1 MASRADLAGLTWR
14 AEDGA
19 VRRTRGGDMGTGTST
34 KTIEWLGD
42 AVRLIDQTQ
51 LPRKLVY
58 KETHDYRD
66 IAESIRRLE
75 VRGAPAIGVAAAMGI
90 ALAALEHQALGL
102 SRFRTEVA
110 SAAEFLDST
119 RPTAVNLGWAVARML
134 EVLRDPAVGDSGE
147 VVRRLIAEALAIY
160 EEDRELSRRIGEHGA
175 SLIDDGDG
183 VLTHCNAGGLATAE
197 YGTALAVI
205 FAAVEQGKKIR
216 VFVDET
222 RPLLQ
227 GARLT
232 AWEFQ
237 QKGIDVTL
245 LCDSAAASAMAR
257 GWVTKVVVG
266 ADRIARN
273 GDVAN
278 KIGTFPLA
286 LAAWEHGVPFY
297 VAAPSSTL
305 DGSLESGAQIPIE
318 ERDGSEVT
326 DIQGVRVAPPG
337 VSVYNPAFDITP
349 SRLVTAIVTD
359 AGVFRAPYEET
370 LFRGRWGLEA

>member
-1 MASRADLAGLTWR
+1 
-14 AEDGA
+14 
-19 VRRTRGGDMGTGTST
+19 
-34 KTIEWLGD
+34 
-42 AVRLIDQTQ
+42 
-51 LPRKLVY
+51 
-58 KETHDYRD
+58 
-66 IAESIRRLE
+66 
-75 VRGAPAIGVAAAMGI
+75 MGI
-90 ALAALEHQALGL
+90 ALAALEHQALDVDE
-102 SRFRTEVA
+102 FRAEVV
-110 SAAEFLDST
+110 SAAECLNSA

-134 EVLRDPAVGDSGE
+134 EVLRDPAVGDPRE
-147 VVRRLIAEALAIY
+147 AVRRLSAEAIAIC

-175 SLIDDGDG
+175 PLIDDGDG

-197 YGTALAVI
+197 GGTALAVI

-216 VFVDET
+216 AFADET

-237 QKGIDVTL
+237 RRGIDVTL

-257 GWVTKVVVG
+257 GWVTKIVVG

-286 LAAWEHGVPFY
+286 LAAREHGVPFY
-297 VAAPSSTL
+297 VAAPFSTL
-305 DGSLESGAQIPIE
+305 DPSLGSGAQIPIE

-326 DIQGVRVAPPG
+326 EIQGVRVAPRG
-337 VSVYNPAFDITP
+337 VSVYTPAFDVTP
-349 SRLVTAIVTD
+349 ARLVTAIITD
-359 AGVFRAPYEET
+359 AGVFTAPDEGT
-370 LFRGRWGLEA
+370 LFRNMGRLEA

>member
-1 MASRADLAGLTWR
+1 
-14 AEDGA
+14 
-19 VRRTRGGDMGTGTST
+19 MGTGTST

-42 AVRLIDQTQ
+42 AVRFIDQTQ

-58 KETHDYRD
+58 KETRDYRD
-66 IAESIRRLE
+66 IAEGIRRLE

-110 SAAEFLDST
+110 SAAEFLNST

-134 EVLRDPAVGDSGE
+134 EVLRDPAPGDPGE
-147 VVRRLIAEALAIY
+147 AVRRLTTEALAIY
-160 EEDRELSRRIGEHGA
+160 EEDRKLSRRIGEHGA
-175 SLIDDGDG
+175 PLIDDGDG

-205 FAAVEQGKKIR
+205 FAAVAQGKNIR
-216 VFVDET
+216 AFADET

-237 QKGIDVTL
+237 QRGIDVTL

-297 VAAPSSTL
+297 VAAPFSTL
-305 DGSLESGAQIPIE
+305 DGSLGSGAEIPIE

-370 LFRGRWGLEA
+370 LFSG

>member
-1 MASRADLAGLTWR
+1 M
-14 AEDGA
+14 
-19 VRRTRGGDMGTGTST
+19 VTGESI
-34 KTIEWLGD
+34 KTIEWLGE
-42 AVRLIDQTQ
+42 AVRLIDQTR
-51 LPRKLVY
+51 LPLELVH
-58 KETHDYRD
+58 KETRDYRD

-75 VRGAPAIGVAAAMGI
+75 VRGAPAIGVAAAMAV
-90 ALAALEHQALGL
+90 ALAAREYVALDL
-102 SRFRTEVA
+102 PEFRAEVA
-110 SAAEFLDST
+110 SAAAVLNAT
-119 RPTAVNLGWAVARML
+119 RPTAVNLCWAIGRML
-134 EVLRDPAVGDSGE
+134 EVLIDRSITAPEEA
-147 VVRRLIAEALAIY
+147 VRRLTEEALAIY
-160 EEDRELSRRIGEHGA
+160 EEDRELSRRIGENGA
-175 SLIDDGDG
+175 ELLSDGDG

-205 FAAVEQGKKIR
+205 FTAVAQGKAIR
-216 VFVDET
+216 VFADET

-232 AWEFQ
+232 TWELMQ
-237 QKGIDVTL
+237 REIDVTL

-286 LAAWEHGVPFY
+286 LAAREHGIPFY
-297 VAAPSSTL
+297 VAAPFSTL
-305 DGSLESGAQIPIE
+305 DASLVSGAEIPIE
-318 ERDGSEVT
+318 ERAASEVT

-337 VSVYNPAFDITP
+337 VAVFNPAFDVTP

-359 AGVFRAPYEET
+359 AGVFSAPYEDS
-370 LFRGRWGLEA
+370 LFRDGPVEA

>member
-1 MASRADLAGLTWR
+1 
-14 AEDGA
+14 
-19 VRRTRGGDMGTGTST
+19 MGTGTNIR
-34 KTIEWLGD
+34 TIEWLGD
-42 AVRLIDQTQ
+42 SVRLIDQTR
-51 LPRKLVY
+51 LPLKLVH
-58 KETHDYRD
+58 KETRDYRD

-90 ALAALEHQALGL
+90 TLAALEHQALGL
-102 SRFRTEVA
+102 DEFRAEVA
-110 SAAEFLDST
+110 SAAEFLNST
-119 RPTAVNLGWAVARML
+119 RHTAVNLGWAVARML
-134 EVLRDPAVGDSGE
+134 EVLRDPAVVDPHE
-147 VVRRLIAEALAIY
+147 AVRRLSAEAISIC
-160 EEDRELSRRIGEHGA
+160 EEDRELSRRIGQHGA

-197 YGTALAVI
+197 GGTALAVI
-205 FAAVEQGKKIR
+205 FAAVEQGKRIR
-216 VFVDET
+216 AFADET

-232 AWEFQ
+232 AWEFRQ
-237 QKGIDVTL
+237 RGIDVTL

-286 LAAWEHGVPFY
+286 LAAREHGVPFY
-297 VAAPSSTL
+297 VAAPFSTL
-305 DGSLESGAQIPIE
+305 DPSLGSGVQIPIE

-326 DIQGVRVAPPG
+326 EIQGVRVAPKG
-337 VSVYNPAFDITP
+337 VSVYNPAFDVTP
-349 SRLVTAIVTD
+349 ARLVTAIITD
-359 AGVFRAPYEET
+359 AGVFTAPYEET
-370 LFRGRWGLEA
+370 LFRERTGLEA

>member
-1 MASRADLAGLTWR
+1 M
-14 AEDGA
+14 
-19 VRRTRGGDMGTGTST
+19 RRGTNIR
-34 KTIEWLGD
+34 TIEWLGD
-42 AVRLIDQTQ
+42 AVRLIDQTM
-51 LPRKLVY
+51 LPLKLAY
-58 KETHDYRD
+58 KETRDYRD

-90 ALAALEHQALGL
+90 ALAALEHQALGPDE
-102 SRFRTEVA
+102 FRAEVA
-110 SAAEFLDST
+110 SAAESLNST

-134 EVLRDPAVGDSGE
+134 GVLRDPDLGDTRE
-147 VVRRLIAEALAIY
+147 VVRRLSAEAIAIC

-175 SLIDDGDG
+175 PLIDDGDG

-197 YGTALAVI
+197 GGTALAVI
-205 FAAVEQGKKIR
+205 FAAVEQGKKLR
-216 VFVDET
+216 VFADET

-237 QKGIDVTL
+237 QRGIDVTL

-257 GWVTKVVVG
+257 GWVTKVIVG

-286 LAAWEHGVPFY
+286 LAAREHGVPFY
-297 VAAPSSTL
+297 VAAPFSTL
-305 DGSLESGAQIPIE
+305 DPSLRTGALIPIE
-318 ERDGSEVT
+318 ERDSSEVT
-326 DIQGVRVAPPG
+326 DIQGVRVAPEG
-337 VSVYNPAFDITP
+337 VSVYNPAFDVTP
-349 SRLVTAIVTD
+349 SRLVTAIITD
-359 AGVFRAPYEET
+359 AGVFAAPYEDT
-370 LFRGRWGLEA
+370 LFRNRGGLGA

>member
-1 MASRADLAGLTWR
+1 
-14 AEDGA
+14 
-19 VRRTRGGDMGTGTST
+19 MGTTESV

-42 AVRLIDQTQ
+42 AVRLIDQTR
-51 LPRKLVY
+51 LPLELVH
-58 KETHDYRD
+58 KETRDYRD
-66 IAESIRRLE
+66 VAESIRRLE

-90 ALAALEHQALGL
+90 ALAALEYRALDL
-102 SRFRTEVA
+102 AKFRAGVA
-110 SAAEFLDST
+110 SAAGVLNST
-119 RPTAVNLGWAVARML
+119 RPTAVNLCWAVGRML
-134 EVLRDPAVGDSGE
+134 EVLIDRSVSDPEEA
-147 VVRRLIAEALAIY
+147 VRRLTAEALAIY

-175 SLIDDGDG
+175 DLIEDGDG

-216 VFVDET
+216 AFADET

-232 AWEFQ
+232 TWEFMRR
-237 QKGIDVTL
+237 GIDVTL

-257 GWVTKVVVG
+257 GWVTKVIVG

-286 LAAWEHGVPFY
+286 LAAREHGIPFY
-297 VAAPSSTL
+297 VAAPFSTL
-305 DGSLESGAQIPIE
+305 DPALRSGADIPIE

-337 VSVYNPAFDITP
+337 VSVYNPAFDVTP
-349 SRLVTAIVTD
+349 CHLVTAIVTD
-359 AGVFRAPYEET
+359 AGVFRAPYEDS
-370 LFRGRWGLEA
+370 LFGRGPVAA

>member
-1 MASRADLAGLTWR
+1 
-14 AEDGA
+14 
-19 VRRTRGGDMGTGTST
+19 
-34 KTIEWLGD
+34 
-42 AVRLIDQTQ
+42 
-51 LPRKLVY
+51 
-58 KETHDYRD
+58 
-66 IAESIRRLE
+66 
-75 VRGAPAIGVAAAMGI
+75 
-90 ALAALEHQALGL
+90 
-102 SRFRTEVA
+102 
-110 SAAEFLDST
+110 
-119 RPTAVNLGWAVARML
+119 ML
-134 EVLRDPAVGDSGE
+134 EVLRDPAPGDPGE
-147 VVRRLIAEALAIY
+147 VVRRLTAEALAIY
-160 EEDRELSRRIGEHGA
+160 EEDRKLSRRIGEHGA

-216 VFVDET
+216 AFADET

-286 LAAWEHGVPFY
+286 LAAREHGVPFY
-297 VAAPSSTL
+297 VAAPFSTL
-305 DGSLESGAQIPIE
+305 DPSLESGAEIPIE

-326 DIQGVRVAPPG
+326 DIQGVRVAPLG

-370 LFRGRWGLEA
+370 LFRG